1 MTSPGMLAK
10 AVTKKAICHCQIML
24 DSSSSP
30 SNAPVMRG
38 AKNPLIPATVFEM
51 ANMTPP

>member
-1 MTSPGMLAK
+1 MTSPGTLAK
-10 AVTKKAICHCQIML
+10 AVTKKAIYHCRIML
-24 DSSSSP
+24 DSLSSP
-30 SNAPVMRG
+30 NNAPVMRG